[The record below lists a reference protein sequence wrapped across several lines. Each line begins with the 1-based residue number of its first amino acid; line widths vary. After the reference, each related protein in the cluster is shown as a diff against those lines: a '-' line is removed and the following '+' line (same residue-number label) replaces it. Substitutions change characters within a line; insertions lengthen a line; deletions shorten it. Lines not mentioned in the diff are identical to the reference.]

1 VTTPSERAIMMTR
14 VFDAPA
20 RRVFEAWTK
29 PEHLTR
35 WFGRRGDV
43 LVVCEVDLRVGGG
56 YRFVWRLLEG
66 DEMGLRGEYREID
79 PPVRLVSTEQ
89 FEGAEFEAMGG
100 VAMNTMTLDERDG
113 RTRMT
118 LTGVYE
124 SREARDAVLRSGM
137 ETGASES
144 FDRLAELLAEQF

>member
-1 VTTPSERAIMMTR
+1 
-14 VFDAPA
+14 
-20 RRVFEAWTK
+20 
-29 PEHLTR
+29 
-35 WFGRRGDV
+35 
-43 LVVCEVDLRVGGG
+43 
-56 YRFVWRLLEG
+56 
-66 DEMGLRGEYREID
+66 
-79 PPVRLVSTEQ
+79 
-89 FEGAEFEAMGG
+89 
-100 VAMNTMTLDERDG
+100 MNAMTLDERDG